1 MATVRQLMDDLT
13 RGKTTVE
20 AIRADFR
27 RRQWPDPPEMT
38 DAQAAGV
45 VDTPLP
51 PANSIEWVEIHG
63 GLTPWQR
70 RTLLQAYDQARRSP
84 RA

>member
-1 MATVRQLMDDLT
+1 MATVRQLLTDLT
-13 RGKTTVE
+13 HGKTTIE
-20 AIRADFR
+20 AIRADFLR
-27 RRQWPDPPEMT
+27 RTWPALPEIT

-51 PANSIEWVEIHG
+51 PADSIEWVQIHG

-70 RTLLQAYDQARRSP
+70 RTLLQAYDKARQSTQH
-84 RA
+84 